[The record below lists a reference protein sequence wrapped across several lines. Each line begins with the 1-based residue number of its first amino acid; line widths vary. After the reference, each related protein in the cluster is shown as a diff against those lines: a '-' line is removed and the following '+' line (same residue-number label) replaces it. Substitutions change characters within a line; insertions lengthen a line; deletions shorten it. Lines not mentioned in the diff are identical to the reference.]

1 MDIILYSMYSSMYE
15 YKILFLGGISLN
27 GRKRRAITEGE
38 QTKVEDREDAPV
50 EERPDEQVT
59 EDDEAPQQDESE
71 ELEESEE
78 VAQEETPDEESTDEE
93 STADQDSAPTEEED
107 ASVEEQGFV
116 PNGDLSFDID
126 LDEEDPEKLLQAYD
140 ETLRDFE
147 EGEIVKGVV
156 VKIDRDEVMVDVG
169 YKSEGYIPLSE
180 FGTMPDGTPK
190 VKVGDPVD
198 VYLLRKEDQE
208 GLVVLSKEIADQKI
222 VWDRIAEAYEQE
234 VFVQGKI
241 VRRIKGGLKVEIGNV
256 KAFLPASQVEL
267 RPVQNFD
274 RYIGKTLDMKVIK
287 LSKRRR
293 NIVLSRRVI
302 LEEEREAKRKSTLA
316 TLEADQVREGIV
328 KNITQFGAFIDL
340 GGVDGLLHKSDMSWG
355 RINHPSEVVSVGD
368 KVEVMVL
375 SVDVEAGKISLGMK
389 QKTPDPWLSV
399 AEKYPV
405 TTTVSGKVVN
415 IVDYGAFVELEP
427 GVEGLVH
434 VSEMSWTRRV
444 PHPSKILR
452 KGDVIQTRVLDVD
465 PAKQKI
471 SLGIKQLQ
479 PNPWELLADKYPV
492 GSRINGKVRNLTDF
506 GAFVEIEEGIDGLI
520 HVSDLSWAK
529 RVMNPSDILSENDMV
544 EAVVL
549 SIDVV
554 KQRVSLGL
562 KQIEPDPWIQVPEK
576 YGIGSIIHGKVVNIT
591 SFGAFAKLEEG
602 VEGLIHISELDE
614 RHVDSPE
621 EIVSVGEDLELKVIS
636 LDPEERRIGLS
647 LKEAKVDQ
655 EQTVISRYMDGRG
668 SERTTLADF
677 MDIGVSIGL
686 DRSESNTD
694 EASEEAL
701 DESPEEA
708 SDEVSDESS
717 EEALDESSDEVS
729 DEVPDESSE
738 EALDEVPDESSDE
751 ASDEVSDESPEEAS
765 NESEGGDELPE

>member
-1 MDIILYSMYSSMYE
+1 MDVKE
-15 YKILFLGGISLN
+15 PK
-27 GRKRRAITEGE
+27 TDGE
-38 QTKVEDREDAPV
+38 QTTADDQQDVVKEEHLEEQAPEETEETPQPEEPVEDIQEEVPV
-50 EERPDEQVT
+50 EEP
-59 EDDEAPQQDESE
+59 AE
-71 ELEESEE
+71 EPVEE
-78 VAQEETPDEESTDEE
+78 PDEEATSVDDQEFDLTD
-93 STADQDSAPTEEED
+93 
-107 ASVEEQGFV
+107 
-116 PNGDLSFDID
+116 DID
-126 LDEEDPEKLLQAYD
+126 SDEDFLMGDEDHEKLLEAYD
-140 ETLRDFE
+140 ETLKDFE

-156 VKIDRDEVMVDVG
+156 VKIERDEVMVDVG

-190 VKVGDPVD
+190 VQVGDPVD
-198 VYLLRKEDQE
+198 VYLLRKEDQD

-222 VWDRIAEAYEQE
+222 VWDRIAEAHERGE
-234 VFVQGKI
+234 VVQGKI
-241 VRRIKGGLKVEIGNV
+241 TRRIKGGLKVEIGNV

-302 LEEEREAKRKSTLA
+302 LEEERESKRQATLA
-316 TLEADQVREGIV
+316 TLEVDQVREGIV

-355 RINHPSEVVSVGD
+355 RVNHPSEIVAVGD

-375 SVDVEAGKISLGMK
+375 SVDVDAGKISLGIK
-389 QKTPDPWLSV
+389 QKSADPWLSV
-399 AEKYPV
+399 EEKYAIGS
-405 TTTVSGKVVN
+405 TVSGKIVN

-427 GVEGLVH
+427 GVEGLIH

-452 KGDVIQTRVLDVD
+452 KGDVVQARVLDVD
-465 PAKQKI
+465 PTKQKI

-479 PNPWELLADKYPV
+479 INPWELLADKYPV
-492 GSRINGKVRNLTDF
+492 GSKITGKVRNLTDF

-529 RVMNPSDILSENDMV
+529 RVMNPADVLSEADEV

-549 SIDVV
+549 SVDVD

-576 YGIGSIIHGKVVNIT
+576 YAIGKVVRGKVVNIT
-591 SFGAFAKLEEG
+591 NFGAFAKLEEG

-614 RHVDSPE
+614 RHVDNPE
-621 EIVSVGEDLELKVIS
+621 EVVSVGEELDLKVIS
-636 LDPEERRIGLS
+636 LDSSERRIGLS
-647 LKEAKVDQ
+647 LKEAKEDR
-655 EQTVISRYMDGRG
+655 EESSLNRYMDTQRETGGATLGDMMDKLNVSPGLEAEESREG
-668 SERTTLADF
+668 QKGVPSENSGA
-677 MDIGVSIGL
+677 G
-686 DRSESNTD
+686 
-694 EASEEAL
+694 EE
-701 DESPEEA
+701 
-708 SDEVSDESS
+708 SDE
-717 EEALDESSDEVS
+717 
-729 DEVPDESSE
+729 
-738 EALDEVPDESSDE
+738 
-751 ASDEVSDESPEEAS
+751 
-765 NESEGGDELPE
+765 

>member
-1 MDIILYSMYSSMYE
+1 MDGKEL
-15 YKILFLGGISLN
+15 
-27 GRKRRAITEGE
+27 ITGSE
-38 QTKVEDREDAPV
+38 QTEAEDQKIVSA
-50 EERPDEQVT
+50 EEHSDEQT
-59 EDDEAPQQDESE
+59 SE
-71 ELEESEE
+71 IQEESEE
-78 VAQEETPDEESTDEE
+78 FVQEQTEGEAPAEVQEPEGEDAAEDQEVLSDEV
-93 STADQDSAPTEEED
+93 EED
-107 ASVEEQGFV
+107 SSDEGI
-116 PNGDLSFDID
+116 LSDID
-126 LDEEDPEKLLQAYD
+126 LSEEDPEKLLEAYD

-198 VYLLRKEDQE
+198 VYLLRKEDQD

-222 VWDRIAEAYEQE
+222 VWDSIAEAYEREE
-234 VFVQGKI
+234 VVQGKI

-302 LEEEREAKRKSTLA
+302 LEDELEAKRKATLSTLEPEQ
-316 TLEADQVREGIV
+316 TREGIV

-355 RINHPSEVVSVGD
+355 RVNHPSEVVSVGD

-375 SVDVEAGKISLGMK
+375 SVDAEAGKISLGMK

-399 AEKYPV
+399 EEKYPV
-405 TTTVSGKVVN
+405 GSTVSGRVVN

-444 PHPSKILR
+444 PHPSKLLR
-452 KGDVIQTRVLDVD
+452 KGDIIQARVLDVD
-465 PAKQKI
+465 ASKQKI

-529 RVMNPSDILSENDMV
+529 RVMNPSDILKEGDEV

-549 SIDVV
+549 SIDPE

-576 YGIGSIIHGKVVNIT
+576 YAIGTIVRGKIVNIT

-614 RHVDSPE
+614 RHVDNPE
-621 EIVSVGEDLELKVIS
+621 EIVSVGEELELKVIS
-636 LDPEERRIGLS
+636 LDTEERRIGLS
-647 LKEAKVDQ
+647 LKEARADQ
-655 EQTVISRYMDGRG
+655 EQSVISRYMEGQFSDRPTMADLMGRKN
-668 SERTTLADF
+668 
-677 MDIGVSIGL
+677 VSIGL
-686 DRSESNTD
+686 QSEPKPKPEPEQDDTPD
-694 EASEEAL
+694 EEISEDISPEAL
-701 DESPEEA
+701 EA
-708 SDEVSDESS
+708 D
-717 EEALDESSDEVS
+717 
-729 DEVPDESSE
+729 VPDE
-738 EALDEVPDESSDE
+738 DERR
-751 ASDEVSDESPEEAS
+751 
-765 NESEGGDELPE
+765 

>member
-1 MDIILYSMYSSMYE
+1 MDGKE
-15 YKILFLGGISLN
+15 EP
-27 GRKRRAITEGE
+27 ITEGK
-38 QTKVEDREDAPV
+38 QTKAQDQEETPV
-50 EERPDEQVT
+50 EERPDEQVA
-59 EDDEAPQQDESE
+59 EVDETPKKE
-71 ELEESEE
+71 EPEEPEK
-78 VAQEETPDEESTDEE
+78 ADQEETP
-93 STADQDSAPTEEED
+93 EEEPKEDQGSNLAEDKDPDPGVDLAEDED
-107 ASVEEQGFV
+107 ADLDD
-116 PNGDLSFDID
+116 DLSNFID
-126 LDEEDPEKLLQAYD
+126 LDEEDTDKLLEAYD
-140 ETLRDFE
+140 ETLKDFE

-180 FGTMPDGTPK
+180 FGTMPDGTPR

-222 VWDRIAEAYEQE
+222 VWDKIAEAYEQGE
-234 VFVQGKI
+234 VVEGKI

-302 LEEEREAKRKSTLA
+302 LEEERESKRKATLA

-375 SVDVEAGKISLGMK
+375 SVDVEAGKISLGIK
-389 QKTPDPWLSV
+389 QKSPDPWLSV
-399 AEKYPV
+399 EEKYPV
-405 TTTVSGKVVN
+405 TSTVSGKVVN

-434 VSEMSWTRRV
+434 VSEMSWTGRV
-444 PHPSKILR
+444 PHRSKILR
-452 KGDVIQTRVLDVD
+452 KGDIIQARVLDVD

-529 RVMNPSDILSENDMV
+529 RVMNPADILSESDMV

-549 SIDVV
+549 SIDVE

-576 YGIGSIIHGKVVNIT
+576 YGIGSMVHGKVVNIT

-614 RHVDSPE
+614 RHVDNPE
-621 EIVSVGEDLELKVIS
+621 EIVSVGEELELKVIS

-647 LKEAKVDQ
+647 LKEAKVDH
-655 EQTVISRYMDGRG
+655 EESVLNRYMDGQH

-677 MDIGVSIGL
+677 MDIGAL
-686 DRSESNTD
+686 DRSKAVPVEETPK
-694 EASEEAL
+694 ASEEPEADEAPEEDQAPEE
-701 DESPEEA
+701 DES
-708 SDEVSDESS
+708 
-717 EEALDESSDEVS
+717 
-729 DEVPDESSE
+729 
-738 EALDEVPDESSDE
+738 
-751 ASDEVSDESPEEAS
+751 S
-765 NESEGGDELPE
+765 NESEGGDKEPE

>member
-1 MDIILYSMYSSMYE
+1 MDGKES
-15 YKILFLGGISLN
+15 
-27 GRKRRAITEGE
+27 ITGSE
-38 QTKVEDREDAPV
+38 QTEAEDQKVISA
-50 EERPDEQVT
+50 EERLDEQT
-59 EDDEAPQQDESE
+59 SE
-71 ELEESEE
+71 TQEESEE
-78 VAQEETPDEESTDEE
+78 FVQEQAEGEAPAQVQEPEGEDAEEAQEDSSEERIL
-93 STADQDSAPTEEED
+93 A
-107 ASVEEQGFV
+107 
-116 PNGDLSFDID
+116 DID
-126 LDEEDPEKLLQAYD
+126 LSEEDPEKLLEAYD

-198 VYLLRKEDQE
+198 VYLLRKEDQD

-222 VWDRIAEAYEQE
+222 VWDSIAEAYEREE
-234 VFVQGKI
+234 VVQGKI

-302 LEEEREAKRKSTLA
+302 LEEEMEAKRKATLSTL
-316 TLEADQVREGIV
+316 EPEQVREGIV

-355 RINHPSEVVSVGD
+355 RVNHPSEVVSVGD

-375 SVDVEAGKISLGMK
+375 SVDAEAGKISLGMK

-399 AEKYPV
+399 EEKYPV
-405 TTTVSGKVVN
+405 GSTVSGKVVN

-444 PHPSKILR
+444 PHPSKLLR
-452 KGDVIQTRVLDVD
+452 KADIIQARVLDAD
-465 PAKQKI
+465 ASKQKI

-529 RVMNPSDILSENDMV
+529 RVMNPADILKEGDEV

-549 SIDVV
+549 SIDPE

-576 YGIGSIIHGKVVNIT
+576 YAIGTIVRGKIVNIT

-614 RHVDSPE
+614 RHVDNPE
-621 EIVSVGEDLELKVIS
+621 EIVSVGEELELKVIS
-636 LDPEERRIGLS
+636 LDTEERRIGLS

-655 EQTVISRYMDGRG
+655 EQSVISRYMEGQFSDRPTMADLMGRKN
-668 SERTTLADF
+668 
-677 MDIGVSIGL
+677 VSIGFQSE
-686 DRSESNTD
+686 RSEPEQDDTSDEEISEDTSA
-694 EASEEAL
+694 EASEA
-701 DESPEEA
+701 
-708 SDEVSDESS
+708 
-717 EEALDESSDEVS
+717 
-729 DEVPDESSE
+729 EVPDE
-738 EALDEVPDESSDE
+738 DERR
-751 ASDEVSDESPEEAS
+751 
-765 NESEGGDELPE
+765 

>member
-1 MDIILYSMYSSMYE
+1 MDGKEL
-15 YKILFLGGISLN
+15 
-27 GRKRRAITEGE
+27 ITGSE
-38 QTKVEDREDAPV
+38 QTEAEDQKIVSA
-50 EERPDEQVT
+50 EEHSDEQT
-59 EDDEAPQQDESE
+59 SE
-71 ELEESEE
+71 IQEESEE
-78 VAQEETPDEESTDEE
+78 FVQEQTEGEAPAEVQEPEGEDAAEDQEVLSDEV
-93 STADQDSAPTEEED
+93 EED
-107 ASVEEQGFV
+107 SSDEGI
-116 PNGDLSFDID
+116 LSDID
-126 LDEEDPEKLLQAYD
+126 LSEEDPEKLLEAYD

-198 VYLLRKEDQE
+198 VYLLRKEDQD

-222 VWDRIAEAYEQE
+222 VWDSIAEAYEREE
-234 VFVQGKI
+234 VVQGKI

-302 LEEEREAKRKSTLA
+302 LEDELEAKRKSTLS
-316 TLEADQVREGIV
+316 TLEPEQTREGIV

-355 RINHPSEVVSVGD
+355 RVNHPSEVVSVGD

-399 AEKYPV
+399 EEKYPV
-405 TTTVSGKVVN
+405 GSTVSGRVVN

-444 PHPSKILR
+444 PHPSKLLR
-452 KGDVIQTRVLDVD
+452 KGDIIQARVLDVD
-465 PAKQKI
+465 ASKQKI

-529 RVMNPSDILSENDMV
+529 RVMNPSDILKEGDEV

-549 SIDVV
+549 SIDPE

-576 YGIGSIIHGKVVNIT
+576 YAIGTIVRGKIVNIT

-614 RHVDSPE
+614 RHVDNPE
-621 EIVSVGEDLELKVIS
+621 EIVSVGEELELKVIS
-636 LDPEERRIGLS
+636 LDTEERRIGLS
-647 LKEAKVDQ
+647 LKEARADQ
-655 EQTVISRYMDGRG
+655 EQSVISRYMEGQFSDRPTMADLMGRKN
-668 SERTTLADF
+668 
-677 MDIGVSIGL
+677 VSIGL
-686 DRSESNTD
+686 QSEPKPKPEPEQDDTPD
-694 EASEEAL
+694 EEISEDISPEAL
-701 DESPEEA
+701 EA
-708 SDEVSDESS
+708 D
-717 EEALDESSDEVS
+717 
-729 DEVPDESSE
+729 VPDE
-738 EALDEVPDESSDE
+738 DERR
-751 ASDEVSDESPEEAS
+751 
-765 NESEGGDELPE
+765 

>member
-1 MDIILYSMYSSMYE
+1 MDGKES
-15 YKILFLGGISLN
+15 
-27 GRKRRAITEGE
+27 ITGSE
-38 QTKVEDREDAPV
+38 QTEAEDQKIVSA
-50 EERPDEQVT
+50 EEYSDEQT
-59 EDDEAPQQDESE
+59 SE
-71 ELEESEE
+71 TQEESEE
-78 VAQEETPDEESTDEE
+78 FVQEQTEGEAPAQAQEPEG
-93 STADQDSAPTEEED
+93 ED
-107 ASVEEQGFV
+107 AAEAEDQEI
-116 PNGDLSFDID
+116 LSDEVQEDSSDEGILSDID
-126 LDEEDPEKLLQAYD
+126 LSEEDPEKLLEAYD

-198 VYLLRKEDQE
+198 VYLLRKEDQD

-222 VWDRIAEAYEQE
+222 VWDSIAEAYEREE
-234 VFVQGKI
+234 VVQGKI

-302 LEEEREAKRKSTLA
+302 LEDELEAKRKATLSTLEPEQ
-316 TLEADQVREGIV
+316 TREGFV

-355 RINHPSEVVSVGD
+355 RVNHPSEVVSVGD

-375 SVDVEAGKISLGMK
+375 SVDAEAGKISLGMK

-399 AEKYPV
+399 EEKYPV
-405 TTTVSGKVVN
+405 GSTVSGKVVN

-444 PHPSKILR
+444 PHPSKLLR
-452 KGDVIQTRVLDVD
+452 KGDIIQARVLDVD
-465 PAKQKI
+465 ASKQKI

-529 RVMNPSDILSENDMV
+529 RVMNPSDILKEGDEV

-549 SIDVV
+549 SIDPE

-576 YGIGSIIHGKVVNIT
+576 YAIGTIVRGRIVNIT

-614 RHVDSPE
+614 RHVDNPE
-621 EIVSVGEDLELKVIS
+621 EIVSVGEELELKVIS
-636 LDPEERRIGLS
+636 LDTEERRIGLS
-647 LKEAKVDQ
+647 LKEARADQ
-655 EQTVISRYMDGRG
+655 EQSVISRYMEGQFSDRPTMADLMGRKN
-668 SERTTLADF
+668 
-677 MDIGVSIGL
+677 VSIGL
-686 DRSESNTD
+686 QSEPEPKQDDTPD
-694 EASEEAL
+694 EEISEDTSPEAL
-701 DESPEEA
+701 EA
-708 SDEVSDESS
+708 D
-717 EEALDESSDEVS
+717 
-729 DEVPDESSE
+729 VPDE
-738 EALDEVPDESSDE
+738 DE
-751 ASDEVSDESPEEAS
+751 
-765 NESEGGDELPE
+765 GR

>member
-1 MDIILYSMYSSMYE
+1 MD
-15 YKILFLGGISLN
+15 
-27 GRKRRAITEGE
+27 GRESI
-38 QTKVEDREDAPV
+38 VED
-50 EERPDEQVT
+50 EQIK
-59 EDDEAPQQDESE
+59 A
-71 ELEESEE
+71 E
-78 VAQEETPDEESTDEE
+78 VQRDVSDEESSDEQAADKTQDTRHKTQDITREAGDSDLE
-93 STADQDSAPTEEED
+93 SGVLGLESSEVSQQDATVEDIQEEVLDKEPAQDQEFPSIRDQEPAPT
-107 ASVEEQGFV
+107 GGI
-116 PNGDLSFDID
+116 PPDID
-126 LDEEDPEKLLQAYD
+126 IDEEDPEKMLEVYD

-198 VYLLRKEDQE
+198 VYLLRKEDQD

-222 VWDRIAEAYEQE
+222 VWDGIAEAYERGE
-234 VFVQGKI
+234 VVQGKI

-256 KAFLPASQVEL
+256 KAFLPASQIEL

-302 LEEEREAKRKSTLA
+302 LEEEREARRQATLA
-316 TLEADQVREGIV
+316 TLEAGQSREGIV

-355 RINHPSEVVSVGD
+355 RVNHPSEVVSVGD
-368 KVEVMVL
+368 KVEVMIL
-375 SVDVEAGKISLGMK
+375 SVDAEAGKVSLGMK

-399 AEKYPV
+399 EEKYPV
-405 TTTVSGKVVN
+405 ASTVSGKVVN

-427 GVEGLVH
+427 GVEGLIH

-452 KGDVIQTRVLDVD
+452 KGDVIQARVLDVD
-465 PAKQKI
+465 PTKQKI

-492 GSRINGKVRNLTDF
+492 GSRIKGTVRNLTDF

-529 RVMNPSDILSENDMV
+529 RVMNPADILKEGDEV

-549 SIDVV
+549 SIDAE

-576 YGIGSIIHGKVVNIT
+576 YAIGSIVRGRIVNIT

-602 VEGLIHISELDE
+602 VEGLIHISEMDE
-614 RHVDSPE
+614 KHVDNPE
-621 EIVSVGEDLELKVIS
+621 EVVAVGEELDLKVIS

-647 LKEAKVDQ
+647 LKEAKADQ
-655 EQTVISRYMDGRG
+655 EQSVISRYMEVQYSD
-668 SERTTLADF
+668 RTTLADL
-677 MDIGVSIGL
+677 V
-686 DRSESNTD
+686 DRSNVSFGFGSESSQAEQADVVSEGPESAAAD
-694 EASEEAL
+694 EDEISDELQEDEEGLSQSEQADVVSE
-701 DESPEEA
+701 DPESIA
-708 SDEVSDESS
+708 SDEDETSDE
-717 EEALDESSDEVS
+717 
-729 DEVPDESSE
+729 P
-738 EALDEVPDESSDE
+738 
-751 ASDEVSDESPEEAS
+751 
-765 NESEGGDELPE
+765 EGGNKEL

>member
-1 MDIILYSMYSSMYE
+1 MDPKE
-15 YKILFLGGISLN
+15 P
-27 GRKRRAITEGE
+27 ITEGE
-38 QTKVEDREDAPV
+38 QTEAES
-50 EERPDEQVT
+50 EQDVVT
-59 EDDEAPQQDESE
+59 EEHPEEQTPETEEIPQQDEPVEDIRE
-71 ELEESEE
+71 EMPE
-78 VAQEETPDEESTDEE
+78 EETADEQEIPEDEEQELDLTSEVDDEF
-93 STADQDSAPTEEED
+93 DLLNEED
-107 ASVEEQGFV
+107 H
-116 PNGDLSFDID
+116 
-126 LDEEDPEKLLQAYD
+126 EKLLEAYD

-169 YKSEGYIPLSE
+169 YKSEGYIPLAE
-180 FGTMPDGTPK
+180 FGTMPDGTPR
-190 VKVGDPVD
+190 VQVGDPVD
-198 VYLLRKEDQE
+198 VYLLRKEDQD

-222 VWDRIAEAYEQE
+222 VWDKIAEAHDRGE
-234 VFVQGKI
+234 VVEGKI

-302 LEEEREAKRKSTLA
+302 LEEEREAKRQA
-316 TLEADQVREGIV
+316 TLETLEAGQIREGIV
-328 KNITQFGAFIDL
+328 NNITQFGAFIDL

-355 RINHPSEVVSVGD
+355 RVNHPSEVVSVGD

-375 SVDVEAGKISLGMK
+375 SVDVDAGKISLGIK
-389 QKTPDPWLSV
+389 QKSPDPWLSV
-399 AEKYPV
+399 EEKYSV
-405 TTTVSGKVVN
+405 GSTISGKVVN

-427 GVEGLVH
+427 GVEGLIH

-452 KGDVIQTRVLDVD
+452 KGDIIQARVLDVD

-471 SLGIKQLQ
+471 SLGLKQLQ

-492 GSRINGKVRNLTDF
+492 GSRIVGKVRNLTDF

-529 RVMNPSDILSENDMV
+529 RVMNPSDVLKEGDEV

-549 SIDVV
+549 SVDVE

-562 KQIEPDPWIQVPEK
+562 KQVEPDPWIQVPEK
-576 YGIGSIIHGKVVNIT
+576 YAIGSVVRGKIVNIT
-591 SFGAFAKLEEG
+591 NFGAFAKLEEG

-614 RHVDSPE
+614 RHVDNPE
-621 EIVSVGEDLELKVIS
+621 EIVSVGEELDLKVIS

-647 LKEAKVDQ
+647 LKEAKEDQ
-655 EQTVISRYMDGRG
+655 EQNVISRYMDGQRD
-668 SERTTLADF
+668 SDRATLGDM
-677 MDIGVSIGL
+677 MDRLNVSTGFEL
-686 DRSESNTD
+686 
-694 EASEEAL
+694 EEDSTSL
-701 DESPEEA
+701 KDS
-708 SDEVSDESS
+708 
-717 EEALDESSDEVS
+717 SSDQ
-729 DEVPDESSE
+729 DEEISLEEEGDGEES
-738 EALDEVPDESSDE
+738 
-751 ASDEVSDESPEEAS
+751 
-765 NESEGGDELPE
+765 